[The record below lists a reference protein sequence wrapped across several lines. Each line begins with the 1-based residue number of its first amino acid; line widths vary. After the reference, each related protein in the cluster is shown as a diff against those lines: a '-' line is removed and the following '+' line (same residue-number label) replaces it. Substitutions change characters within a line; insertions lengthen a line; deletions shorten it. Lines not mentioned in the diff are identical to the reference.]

1 MPLTYEQLHRRNIHY
16 LYMSHLLLHLLCIA
30 AVEDCFGHFLHL
42 FQRENNLCYLYQL
55 SKEEFPILHILL
67 ISFHLKMS
75 RMNSLYLPLTYMSL
89 CISLSRH
96 LLIYI
101 SNMLKYPNSSKKIQ
115 EGRRNNLRCTS
126 QLLIFLNFLKK
137 IERYP
142 QLDRISL
149 FQSTVRV

>member
-30 AVEDCFGHFLHL
+30 AVEDCFGHFFHL

-55 SKEEFPILHILL
+55 SKEEFPHNTHL

-75 RMNSLYLPLTYMSL
+75 RMNSLLLPLPYL
-89 CISLSRH
+89 RRCISLRCA
-96 LLIYI
+96 LLNYI
-101 SNMLKYPNSSKKIQ
+101 SNMLKYPNRSEIIQ